1 MGLFDWIAALF
12 GGGSADRPGDVADRL
27 ERAADRF
34 SHAGN
39 EPSALAARAAAAR
52 ARLAPTVGAAR
63 QVEFEFLRLQGL
75 RPDGRPLQ
83 PVLGR
88 GPDDMQYVRYGNTL
102 RAGGSLPWRY
112 NNPGYVRCSSR
123 SMSYG
128 ALGCDGEFAIFPD
141 YWTGI
146 NALRLTLREDYP
158 GQPIGVALRQHLP
171 ADAGVDP
178 NRLCEQAGLDPA
190 TNVDDIP
197 VEDFGGMGPAFQSQS
212 GWELGTQF
220 DRDAADNPSWVEST
234 WDGGSATSGGSD
246 MDFGGRDEP
255 APTDNS

>member
-1 MGLFDWIAALF
+1 MGLFDWLAGLF
-12 GGGSADRPGDVADRL
+12 GGKPDESLEDVADRM
-27 ERAADRF
+27 ERIADRF
-34 SHAGN
+34 ANAGN
-39 EPSALAARAAAAR
+39 DEAAAAARAAADEAR
-52 ARLAPTVGAAR
+52 RAPTAEQAR
-63 QVEFEFLRLQGL
+63 RIEADFLRSRGL
-75 RPDGRPLQ
+75 RPDGRPIK
-83 PVLGR
+83 PTLGQ
-88 GPDDMQYVRYGNTL
+88 GPDDTDYIRYGNTV
-102 RAGGSLPWRY
+102 RAGGSRAWRY
-112 NNPGYVRCSSR
+112 NNPGYVRCTSR
-123 SMSYG
+123 STYYG